1 MTQLG
6 LVVLSLITIIIFASQ
21 VAGRLD
27 KLHRRVSSARTTLWR
42 RCNERYE
49 ATIKHADSQSI
60 LMAELTRDAGQ
71 QNMFS
76 ADHLY
81 HESQLTRLLQAGE
94 ISVPIQAAQL
104 RLQDSRRIY
113 NEAVRS
119 TLYLRSWRISRW
131 LKLVGRAT
139 APRYLDFDDSLLNPL

>member
-1 MTQLG
+1 MTQFG
-6 LVVLSLITIIIFASQ
+6 LVVLSLTIILIFASQ

-49 ATIKHADSQSI
+49 VAARYADNEAI
-60 LMAELTRDAGQ
+60 LMAEQAKNAGLQ
-71 QNMFS
+71 DMFS
-76 ADHLY
+76 TDHLY
-81 HESQLTRLLQAGE
+81 YESQLTRMLQAGE
-94 ISVPIQAAQL
+94 MQVPIQAAQL

-131 LKLVGRAT
+131 LKLVGRAS
-139 APRYLDFDDSLLNPL
+139 APRYLDFDDSLLNP

>member
-49 ATIKHADSQSI
+49 ATIRHSDSKAI
-60 LMAELTRDAGQ
+60 FMAGLAKNSGLQD
-71 QNMFS
+71 MFS
-76 ADHLY
+76 TDHLY
-81 HESQLTRLLQAGE
+81 YESQLTRSLQAGE

-131 LKLVGRAT
+131 LKLAGRAT
-139 APRYLDFDDSLLNPL
+139 SPKYVDFDDSLLNPF